1 MRLVVSQGVE
11 EKLKKSIEI
20 NEVKNRQV
28 RNSLCRSQA
37 GRRVFQAVKEREE
50 SCGVEE

>member
-20 NEVKNRQV
+20 NEVKN
-28 RNSLCRSQA
+28 SLCRSQA
-37 GRRVFQAVKEREE
+37 GRRVFQAVKEREG